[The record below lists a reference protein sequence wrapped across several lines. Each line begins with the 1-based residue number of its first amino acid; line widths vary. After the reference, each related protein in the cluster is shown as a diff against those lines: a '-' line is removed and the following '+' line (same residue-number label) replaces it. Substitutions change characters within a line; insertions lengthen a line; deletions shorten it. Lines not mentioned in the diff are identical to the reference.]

1 MYILYL
7 SKIHVLTRPST
18 RTHVCSSNRVPRTT
32 LWVRVTLVI
41 AIPTGIVVAVRFGP
55 TVYSFIHR
63 AAELVTS
70 FEVIITRAGATLPT
84 ESTRGRTTRPRLS
97 RGHHPALRVGRRRR
111 RHAARVVPHLEPP
124 DGATSHQEQHHNT
137 RDHHHPPLRTVTDDS
152 RGENS
157 SGFVVIDSTS
167 IGDASVF
174 ARSLLLLK
182 KIHGVPIRRW
192 FGASCL
198 CVEERTK
205 RLIYF
210 CTIRPSSKHQPQH
223 QASTRQLLFQFQ
235 LLAKIKERTTA
246 APICFRQMIFAC
258 AQFCE
263 TVVKCCTKE
272 FSVYA
277 LVTLSLY
284 ASKICTHSM

>member
-1 MYILYL
+1 MHLLLLLRLRIYYYSTISIVLRLLLVSFYRHVVFAVGKVCFTMYLYIYIYQYIYMYILYL

-124 DGATSHQEQHHNT
+124 DGAPAT
-137 RDHHHPPLRTVTDDS
+137 RSSIIIPATITIHP
-152 RGENS
+152 
-157 SGFVVIDSTS
+157 F
-167 IGDASVF
+167 
-174 ARSLLLLK
+174 
-182 KIHGVPIRRW
+182 
-192 FGASCL
+192 
-198 CVEERTK
+198 ER
-205 RLIYF
+205 
-210 CTIRPSSKHQPQH
+210 
-223 QASTRQLLFQFQ
+223 
-235 LLAKIKERTTA
+235 
-246 APICFRQMIFAC
+246 
-258 AQFCE
+258 
-263 TVVKCCTKE
+263 
-272 FSVYA
+272 
-277 LVTLSLY
+277 
-284 ASKICTHSM
+284 